1 VSGKILKLNSNDLN
15 GNVID
20 AKVVVFACFEHT
32 KYMNNY
38 VVFAYEGHYGENK
51 LYYGSVHLK
60 SNSLVIFSVKDNI
73 KKYID
78 EFLEEYVSNKLI
90 NFKLLNIEDMEKVEI
105 VSSNEMDCNNLELL
119 DKKSIYREVEQIV
132 KKEYDIMAIVL
143 YSLIG
148 MLLLFAIAL
157 TIIYVNRNKIL
168 GERKELICVNKLY
181 DQELELDYD
190 IEKKIIFYGNKLRNI
205 EVKEDYIFLDSEL
218 YYDFRDNNKHEQ
230 YFNNGAA
237 YKYIDTSLKLRLMY
251 EEDIVIDDYNQMYD
265 YMKNGGF
272 SCIEK

>member
-1 VSGKILKLNSNDLN
+1 
-15 GNVID
+15 
-20 AKVVVFACFEHT
+20 
-32 KYMNNY
+32 
-38 VVFAYEGHYGENK
+38 
-51 LYYGSVHLK
+51 
-60 SNSLVIFSVKDNI
+60 
-73 KKYID
+73 
-78 EFLEEYVSNKLI
+78 
-90 NFKLLNIEDMEKVEI
+90 
-105 VSSNEMDCNNLELL
+105 
-119 DKKSIYREVEQIV
+119 
-132 KKEYDIMAIVL
+132 
-143 YSLIG
+143 
-148 MLLLFAIAL
+148 
-157 TIIYVNRNKIL
+157 
-168 GERKELICVNKLY
+168 LICVNKLY